1 MFSRK
6 IFYVVI
12 FVVIASCTSETNISN
27 PNGLFSEVELSELN
41 QMVDAFD
48 HILVQGFDTK
58 SEFDAYMKF
67 SEIVEEEISLT
78 LPIGMEA
85 LGIEVMNYKVFSK
98 IWRHYEVD
106 SRNKEKY
113 NIFGTSD
120 YIKYLKRLGED
131 SDFLQVYAQSLED
144 AGDISPALIA
154 GFAVN
159 IELLD
164 LTDRNNRLVFAIHY
178 LTLIQR

>member
-6 IFYVVI
+6 IFVVVI
-12 FVVIASCTSETNISN
+12 FVLIVSCTSETNISN

-58 SEFDAYMKF
+58 LVVDAYMEF
-67 SEIVEEEISLT
+67 SIIVEEEISPT
-78 LPIGMEA
+78 LPSGMEA
-85 LGIEVMNYKVFSK
+85 LGLKVMDYKVFSK
-98 IWRHYEVD
+98 IWRHYAVD
-106 SRNKEKY
+106 NRNKGKY
-113 NIFGTSD
+113 NIYGTSD

-131 SDFLQVYAQSLED
+131 SDFLQVYAQNLKD